1 MPGQGFARR
10 AVTGVVR
17 RWKQRRARGCRA
29 GVVDHTV
36 PTALTAGE
44 ICGVRVEL
52 QNNGDS
58 PWSTQNGGA
67 QLHVSLDGALVAAI
81 ALPRARVAPGERVTF
96 HFALAA
102 PDSAG
107 AYALASTLAQPA
119 IPHVT
124 ALPELSRVL
133 DVSPAPDSNATRAFA
148 TMVRHNMWHY
158 LPTSGI
164 SRGRRGHPYPQF
176 IARAKGAQVWDAD
189 GHEFVDYT
197 MGWGASLL
205 GHADDRIQQA
215 IAGALHTAP
224 LAPFPDP
231 IEMDVTRMLLEDF
244 GGEMVVF
251 GKNGSDVCTL
261 AARLAR
267 LATGRRQILSCGFHG
282 WQDFSLGHLGFA
294 GTGVPDAAEPAFHK
308 FRFNDLASFSS
319 AFAQHRRDLAAVMI
333 EPAGP
338 HADDEGGLEGEP
350 DPDFL
355 AQVAQMAR
363 SAGALVIYDEIMTG
377 YRYPGGS
384 VQKALGEQPDLTCL
398 GKALAS
404 GMPLAALV
412 GRTRRFHELMARTRY
427 CPTFKAE
434 VYSLAAARAAI
445 PIYRS
450 EPVAARI
457 AAVGTTMKHAIDR
470 ACVEAGLAASCR
482 GPAFR
487 FQLTF
492 DDRDPYRRRLKRTLY
507 FQRLLEERTITVTG
521 VMLPSYAHTDAIV
534 ERSVEAIGRVI
545 GSIAAADRAGTLEGA
560 IDIPL
565 L

>member
-1 MPGQGFARR
+1 VPPQPFAHR
-10 AVTGVVR
+10 AVAGVVR
-17 RWKQRRARGCRA
+17 RWKQHRARACRA
-29 GVVDHTV
+29 VVVDHTL
-36 PTALTAGE
+36 PAALSAGE

-52 QNNGDS
+52 QNSGDS
-58 PWSTQNGGA
+58 TWSPQADGA
-67 QLHVSLDGALVAAI
+67 QLHVSLDGTLINAI
-81 ALPRARVAPGERVTF
+81 ALPRDRVPPGERITF

-102 PDSAG
+102 PDTPG
-107 AYALASTLAQPA
+107 AYALAVTLARPA

-124 ALPELSRVL
+124 ALPGLNRVL
-133 DVSPAPDSNATRAFA
+133 QVSPAPDSNAARAFT

-164 SRGRRGHPYPQF
+164 RRGRRGHPYPQF
-176 IARAKGAQVWDAD
+176 ITRAKGAQVWDSD
-189 GHEFVDYT
+189 GHAFVDYT

-231 IEMDVTRMLLEDF
+231 LEMDVTRMLLEDF
-244 GGEMVVF
+244 GGELVLF
-251 GKNGSDVCTL
+251 GKNGSDVCTV

-294 GTGVPDAAEPAFHK
+294 GTGIPDAAEAAFHK

-319 AFAQHRRDLAAVMI
+319 AFARHRWDLAAVII

-338 HADDEGGLEGEP
+338 HGDDDSGLEGEP
-350 DPDFL
+350 DPAFL
-355 AQVAQMAR
+355 GQIATMAR

-384 VQKALGEQPDLTCL
+384 VQRALGEEPDLTCL
-398 GKALAS
+398 GKALAA
-404 GMPLAALV
+404 GMPLAGLI
-412 GRTRRFHELMARTRY
+412 GRTRRFHELIARTRY

-445 PIYRS
+445 AIYRS
-450 EPVAARI
+450 EPVAARVT
-457 AAVGTTMKHAIDR
+457 AVGTRIKHEIDR
-470 ACVEAGLAASCR
+470 ACAEAGLAASCR

-487 FQLTF
+487 FQLAF
-492 DDRDPYRRRLKRTLY
+492 AEPDPYRRRLKRTLY
-507 FQRLLEERTITVTG
+507 FQRLLEERIITVTG

-534 ERSVEAIGRVI
+534 ERTVDAIGRVI
-545 GSIAAADRAGTLEGA
+545 RSIAEADRAGTLESA

>member
-1 MPGQGFARR
+1 MFRLR
-10 AVTGVVR
+10 AT
-17 RWKQRRARGCRA
+17 
-29 GVVDHTV
+29 
-36 PTALTAGE
+36 L
-44 ICGVRVEL
+44 
-52 QNNGDS
+52 
-58 PWSTQNGGA
+58 
-67 QLHVSLDGALVAAI
+67 
-81 ALPRARVAPGERVTF
+81 ALPG
-96 HFALAA
+96 
-102 PDSAG
+102 
-107 AYALASTLAQPA
+107 

-124 ALPELSRVL
+124 AISDLTRVL
-133 DVSPAPDSNATRAFA
+133 EVSPAPDSDAGRAFA

-176 IARAKGAQVWDAD
+176 IARAKGAHVWDAD
-189 GHEFVDYT
+189 GHQFVDYT
-197 MGWGASLL
+197 MGWGATIL
-205 GHADDRIQQA
+205 GHADDRIQRA
-215 IAGALHTAP
+215 IANALVTAP

-231 IEMDVTRMLLEDF
+231 IEMDVTRMLIEDF
-244 GGEMVVF
+244 GGELVLF
-251 GKNGSDVCTL
+251 GKNGSDVCTI

-282 WQDFSLGHLGFA
+282 WQDFSLAHLGFA
-294 GTGVPDAAEPAFHK
+294 GTGIPEPSESAFHK
-308 FRFNDLASFSS
+308 FRFNDIASFSS
-319 AFAQHRRDLAAVMI
+319 VFEQHRGDLAAVMI

-338 HADDEGGLEGEP
+338 HGDDEAGLEGEP

-355 AQVAQMAR
+355 RRVAQAAR
-363 SAGALVIYDEIMTG
+363 EAGALVIYDEIMTG

-434 VYSLAAARAAI
+434 VYSLAAAKAAI

-450 EPVAARI
+450 EPVATHI
-457 AAVGTTMKHAIDR
+457 AAVGTRMKREIDR
-470 ACVEAGLAASCR
+470 ACVSAGLAASCR

-492 DDRDPYRRRLKRTLY
+492 QDGDLYRRRLKRTLY
-507 FQRLLEERTITVTG
+507 FQRLLEQQIVTVTG
-521 VMLPSYAHTDAIV
+521 VMLPSYAHTNAIV
-534 ERSVEAIGRVI
+534 DRSLEAIGSAI
-545 GSIAAADRAGTLEGA
+545 QSIAEADRAGTLEQA